1 MKGIIVETIFLFA
14 LLSIVIQALLSLTS
28 FFYYRNFQI
37 SLKSAEI
44 LKATDVVESVKRG
57 LEFAYEYSFL
67 QAAYEVGK
75 LGGYESSIAQLPW
88 RVYESTNFPSYI
100 SAIEARTGEVIK
112 EYLNSL
118 MSIGFKFG
126 EAYVNISKV
135 KLNVEE
141 ISQGATPGQIIPGQI
156 IKLLL
161 PTEFWKMEVWFS
173 QPFNYSG
180 SFFSI
185 YDIPNRTVIL
195 PSEYF
200 QLYEI
205 ANSLF
210 IERDRIKEAIEKAE
224 ENMEKECKESSC
236 TEELEKKRSNANEK
250 FRNKILEELENAKRE
265 SEFPIEFIVNRVE
278 IKHEIEKKD
287 SGCLC
292 RYFAAVDVKIDI
304 STKNRYPVYDAE
316 ERSTK
321 LRNIKLT
328 FRLITSNDYEKW
340 RPL

>member
-14 LLSIVIQALLSLTS
+14 LLSIIVQALLSLAS

-44 LKATDVVESVKRG
+44 LKATDVVESVKKG

-100 SAIEARTGEVIK
+100 SAIEARTREFIK
-112 EYLNSL
+112 EYLDNLKSL
-118 MSIGFKFG
+118 GFKFG

-135 KLNVEE
+135 KLNIEE
-141 ISQGATPGQIIPGQI
+141 ISHGTPLEQI
-156 IKLLL
+156 IKVLS

-173 QPFNYSG
+173 QLLNYSG

-200 QLYEI
+200 QLYEV

-236 TEELEKKRSNANEK
+236 TEEELEKKCSNANEK
-250 FRNKILEELENAKRE
+250 FRNKILEELENAKKE
-265 SEFPIEFIVNRVE
+265 SEFPIEFIVNRLE
-278 IKHEIEKKD
+278 IKHEIEKKN

-304 STKNRYPVYDAE
+304 STKNQYPVYDAE

-321 LRNIKLT
+321 FRNIKLT
-328 FRLITSNDYEKW
+328 FHLITSNDYEKW

>member
-1 MKGIIVETIFLFA
+1 MKGIIIETIFLFA

-28 FFYYRNFQI
+28 FFYYRNLQI

-44 LKATDVVESVKRG
+44 LKATDIVESVKRG
-57 LEFAYEYSFL
+57 LEFAYGYSFL
-67 QAAYEVGK
+67 QAAYEVGR

-100 SAIEARTGEVIK
+100 SAIETRTREFIK
-112 EYLNSL
+112 EYLDNLKSL
-118 MSIGFKFG
+118 GFKF
-126 EAYVNISKV
+126 EEPHV
-135 KLNVEE
+135 KLTEVFF
-141 ISQGATPGQIIPGQI
+141 
-156 IKLLL
+156 
-161 PTEFWKMEVWFS
+161 PTRVMEVWFS

-236 TEELEKKRSNANEK
+236 TEEELEKKCSNANEK
-250 FRNKILEELENAKRE
+250 FRNKILEELENVKKE

-278 IKHEIEKKD
+278 IKHEIEKKN

-304 STKNRYPVYDAE
+304 STKNQYPVYDAE

-321 LRNIKLT
+321 FRNIKLT